1 MSVIR
6 IGSVTKRYGRHTV
19 LHNVS
24 LRVGKGERLSVV
36 GRNGSGKTTLLRL
49 ISGAEEPDSGTV
61 EVDAGLSVES
71 FSQFTELGGD
81 SSIEEVLDREFKAIH
96 DLAGALDAIGAEID
110 AAGPAGGGA
119 DGGSGGE
126 RRLRELIRRQTE
138 MLAEMERLGGWN
150 YGHRIETVLT
160 RLGFVGGHRSL
171 PLSGLSGGWRNRA
184 GLALMLLRDPDV
196 ILLDEPTNYL
206 DAEGVEWL
214 TEWVSKGKATVVAV
228 SHDRSFLDGVSDR
241 MVELENNRIYEYVG
255 GYAAYVRQ
263 RRIRGG
269 ELGRDFVHEEELLAM
284 EENAINDRAELA
296 KALKASRAGKGGLGR
311 RIADIKKKV
320 TPPPS
325 GTIVTSLYQGMKVP
339 DMTLG
344 VSGLAVGYGGE
355 PVIKGVGFDLYGGER
370 MAIVGRNGCGKTTL
384 IKALLGL
391 VAPSAGKVAWGGG
404 VKHAYFNGVLEGLDP
419 DDTVTHNVNVHGDAY
434 GAPRKAVNR
443 FIRMFGFSEASL
455 GDRIGDLSGGQ
466 RARVAVIKCMISGC
480 NAIVMDEPTNHLD
493 IPSIQAMEYGL
504 VSFPGSVL
512 FASHDAFFIDKVATR
527 VLVYEGGSFEGYG
540 GNLTAYRNRP
550 T

>member
-1 MSVIR
+1 
-6 IGSVTKRYGRHTV
+6 
-19 LHNVS
+19 
-24 LRVGKGERLSVV
+24 
-36 GRNGSGKTTLLRL
+36 
-49 ISGAEEPDSGTV
+49 
-61 EVDAGLSVES
+61 
-71 FSQFTELGGD
+71 
-81 SSIEEVLDREFKAIH
+81 
-96 DLAGALDAIGAEID
+96 
-110 AAGPAGGGA
+110 
-119 DGGSGGE
+119 
-126 RRLRELIRRQTE
+126 
-138 MLAEMERLGGWN
+138 
-150 YGHRIETVLT
+150 
-160 RLGFVGGHRSL
+160 
-171 PLSGLSGGWRNRA
+171 
-184 GLALMLLRDPDV
+184 
-196 ILLDEPTNYL
+196 
-206 DAEGVEWL
+206 
-214 TEWVSKGKATVVAV
+214 
-228 SHDRSFLDGVSDR
+228 
-241 MVELENNRIYEYVG
+241 
-255 GYAAYVRQ
+255 
-263 RRIRGG
+263 
-269 ELGRDFVHEEELLAM
+269 
-284 EENAINDRAELA
+284 
-296 KALKASRAGKGGLGR
+296 
-311 RIADIKKKV
+311 
-320 TPPPS
+320 
-325 GTIVTSLYQGMKVP
+325 
-339 DMTLG
+339 
-344 VSGLAVGYGGE
+344 
-355 PVIKGVGFDLYGGER
+355 